1 MKSLKVKDKIWAQ
14 WNGRLYQIAASK
26 KTQRSGN
33 EEEQE
38 LSAPF
43 SCKVLKIQAKPGA
56 SLKKG
61 DPVIVVEA
69 MKMEYSYQSPKD
81 GVVDKILV
89 KEGEI
94 LSAGAKF
101 ISWKEKA

>member
-1 MKSLKVKDKIWAQ
+1 MKSLKIKDKIWVQAK
-14 WNGRLYQIAASK
+14 GRLYWISSQKKSRFAS
-26 KTQRSGN
+26 Q

-38 LSAPF
+38 LCAPF
-43 SCKVLKIQAKPGA
+43 SCKVLKVHAKSGA

-61 DPVIVVEA
+61 DPVVVVEA
-69 MKMEYSYQSPKD
+69 MKMEYSYAAPKD
-81 GVVDKILV
+81 CVVEKILV

-101 ISWKEKA
+101 LSWKEKA